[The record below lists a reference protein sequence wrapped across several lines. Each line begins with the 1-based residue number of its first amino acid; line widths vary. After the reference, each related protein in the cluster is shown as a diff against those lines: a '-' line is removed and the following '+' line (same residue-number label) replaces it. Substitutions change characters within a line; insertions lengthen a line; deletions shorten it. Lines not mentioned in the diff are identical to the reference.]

1 MNMEET
7 EKRTICALRWSEL
20 RRMLICAKK
29 QGWKV
34 LRIYTVRE
42 IQQPMF
48 TAWETVEIK
57 ERTVRCAD
65 LKK

>member
-7 EKRTICALRWSEL
+7 EKRTICALRWSGL
-20 RRMLICAKK
+20 RRRLICAKK

-42 IQQPMF
+42 IQEPMF
-48 TAWETVEIK
+48 TVWETVGIK

-65 LKK
+65 LEK